1 MEETYTYQPLV
12 QFLYHEMSA
21 CEAVEM
27 AQLIEEDNF
36 LHAEFNLLLSAK
48 AQLPKVQFSPSKS
61 SISNILQ
68 YSAKTALE
76 AQY

>member
-12 QFLYHEMSA
+12 QFLYHEMPA
-21 CEAVEM
+21 VDAVEM
-27 AQLIEEDNF
+27 AHLIEEDPF
-36 LHAEFNLLLSAK
+36 LHAEFNMLLTAK

-68 YSAKTALE
+68 YSATSAME
-76 AQY
+76 TPC